1 MEGWRFVVGRHC
13 ELKLVVG
20 MVVVEPGMVVLKA
33 RAT

>member
-1 MEGWRFVVGRHC
+1 MEGWRFVVGRC
-13 ELKLVVG
+13 ELMLVVG